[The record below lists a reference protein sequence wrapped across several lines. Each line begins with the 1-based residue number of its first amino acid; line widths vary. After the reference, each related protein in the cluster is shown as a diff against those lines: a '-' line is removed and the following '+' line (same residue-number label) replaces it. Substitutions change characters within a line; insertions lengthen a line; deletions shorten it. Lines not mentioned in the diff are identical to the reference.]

1 MDGPKP
7 PPQTTTPYSA
17 PPPPPPAIEPV
28 EAESESQPE
37 EVGCLYMCPLYHSN
51 IRVSQVGYSYPAP
64 EVPLEFP
71 APKPPPP
78 DLPTLYGAPPI

>member
-1 MDGPKP
+1 
-7 PPQTTTPYSA
+7 
-17 PPPPPPAIEPV
+17 
-28 EAESESQPE
+28 
-37 EVGCLYMCPLYHSN
+37 MCPLYHSN
-51 IRVSQVGYSYPAP
+51 LCVSQVGYSYPAP